1 MYQKLSLFNRLNSL
15 TTPFTATNV
24 PPMTEVSAAPSA
36 EPVPAGPVVFT
47 RAGFARGFRMATP
60 LALSGILF
68 SIAFGVLAREA
79 GLSFGETVLMSATV
93 FAGAAQMAALDLW
106 SAAPS
111 ILVLALATF
120 AINVRHMVMGA
131 ALRPWFSR
139 LPSPTAHLA
148 LWFMSDANWAMS
160 MARHRDGE
168 RDAAILVGSG
178 FALWF
183 GWVSGGAV
191 GHLVGATLG
200 DPRVYG
206 ADVVLPAFFAL
217 MLAPLWPGWTRAWP
231 WAIAAGVALIAHM
244 ALPGY
249 WHVIVGGIVGS
260 LAAAW
265 ADRAAE

>member
-1 MYQKLSLFNRLNSL
+1 MID
-15 TTPFTATNV
+15 V
-24 PPMTEVSAAPSA
+24 PADTRAAPASSAA
-36 EPVPAGPVVFT
+36 VVFT
-47 RAGFARGFRMATP
+47 RAGFVRGFQMATP

-79 GLSFGETVLMSATV
+79 GLGFGETVLMSAAV
-93 FAGAAQMAALDLW
+93 FAGASQMAALDLW
-106 SAAPS
+106 STAPS

-139 LPSPTAHLA
+139 LPSPTAHFA

-160 MARHRDGE
+160 MAKHRNGE

-178 FALWF
+178 FALWL

-191 GHLVGATLG
+191 GHLVGAALG
-200 DPRVYG
+200 DPRIFG

-249 WHVIVGGIVGS
+249 WHVIVGGLVGS